1 MVTLLEVVHVLVW
14 LLRSMDVL
22 LLLPANR
29 KLSLFFSG
37 NEVEDL
43 VNNWIFQIL
52 RVLEEGHEH
61 GEKLGSV
68 CRD

>member
-1 MVTLLEVVHVLVW
+1 MMTLLEVVHVFVW
-14 LLRSMDVL
+14 FLRSMDVF

>member
-14 LLRSMDVL
+14 LLRSMDVF

-52 RVLEEGHEH
+52 SVLEEGHEH

>member
-61 GEKLGSV
+61 GEKLGLV
-68 CRD
+68 RGD

>member
-14 LLRSMDVL
+14 LLHSMDVF

-52 RVLEEGHEH
+52 CVLEEGHEH
-61 GEKLGSV
+61 GEKLGLV
-68 CRD
+68 RRD

>member
-14 LLRSMDVL
+14 LLRSMDVF

-29 KLSLFFSG
+29 KLSLFFRG

-52 RVLEEGHEH
+52 CVLEEGHEH

>member
-1 MVTLLEVVHVLVW
+1 
-14 LLRSMDVL
+14 MDVL

-61 GEKLGSV
+61 GEKLGLV
-68 CRD
+68 RGD